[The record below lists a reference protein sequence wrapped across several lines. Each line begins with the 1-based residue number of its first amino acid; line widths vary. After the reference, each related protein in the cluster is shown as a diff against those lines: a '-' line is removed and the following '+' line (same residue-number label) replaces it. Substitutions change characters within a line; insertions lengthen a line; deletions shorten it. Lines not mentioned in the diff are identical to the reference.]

1 MNDSMTIPPPLDPQF
16 TNVAKTAFPRQMDF
30 WDGFKPVYYF
40 SRAFGLLPFSIRR
53 NSNGDIQ
60 EPKVNRLDGLWFLL
74 TIVVFLSASYFVHQ
88 YISAFNS
95 KTGTYV
101 AIILDDLHVV
111 SSLAFGALMI
121 AMDMCNRLKIVELWK
136 HFISFDKEV
145 STFEERKYKS
155 IAIFFIHKSTGV
167 GNGNQALLQVRQSAR
182 LDMLHDYHIDHHTF
196 RHIYI
201 HLFIAK

>member
-111 SSLAFGALMI
+111 LSLAFGALMI

-145 STFEERKYKS
+145 STF
-155 IAIFFIHKSTGV
+155 A
-167 GNGNQALLQVRQSAR
+167 
-182 LDMLHDYHIDHHTF
+182 
-196 RHIYI
+196 
-201 HLFIAK
+201 